1 MALLKARVLT
11 AILLLAGLLPSVFW
25 LSQAMWAALMGVVAG
40 IACWEWGALAGMR
53 NPVRLVFGGLAGA
66 LLCLVSLTTPALVDV
81 QQPILAF
88 YIYGLTIVFWLAI
101 VPMWLFKGWKLSS
114 GMIGLVTGVVVIFPA
129 WLAIVQLRALGTEI
143 LLGVLAVVWIADVA
157 AYFAGKRFGKRK
169 LAPSIS
175 PGKTWE
181 GVFGAM
187 AGVVL
192 YGFAIRDGFQLVV
205 SADRWLLALL
215 IVTGVSIVG
224 DLFES
229 MLKRQVGLKDSSQIL
244 PGHGGVLDRI
254 DSLTSTLPC
263 VAFMWLLIDRI

>member
-1 MALLKARVLT
+1 MLKTRVLT
-11 AILLLAGLLPSVFW
+11 AILLLAGLLPSVFL
-25 LSQAMWAALMGVVAG
+25 LSQAMWGSLMGLVAG

-53 NPVRLVFGGLAGA
+53 HPVRLAFGGLSAV
-66 LLCLVSLTTPALVDV
+66 LLCLASLATPALVEV
-81 QQPILAF
+81 QQPELAF
-88 YIYGLTIVFWLAI
+88 YLYGFAVAFWLAI
-101 VPMWLFKGWKLSS
+101 APVWLAKRWKLPS
-114 GMIGLVTGVVVIFPA
+114 GITGFLTGTVVIFPA
-129 WLAIVQLRALGTEI
+129 WLAMVQLRVLGADV
-143 LLGVLAVVWIADVA
+143 LLCVLAVVWVADVA

-181 GVFGAM
+181 GVFGAI
-187 AGVVL
+187 AVVAI

-205 SADRWLLALL
+205 NADRWLLALL